1 MVHCYHDFCINKYMS
16 SNTNQD
22 QKLEKLAE
30 IYKEYQAKID
40 DIQKQRWDEF
50 VEIMKDMDAEEIEKV
65 RNQILNQK

>member
-1 MVHCYHDFCINKYMS
+1 MS

>member
-1 MVHCYHDFCINKYMS
+1 MVHCYHDFCLNKHMG

-50 VEIMKDMDAEEIEKV
+50 VDIMKDMDEEEVEKV
-65 RNQILNQK
+65 RNEILNQK